1 MAAPHKDNTPRGAGA
16 DAQRHGGRFNAWL
29 KDHARVAVTSLGR
42 LYRNPGTSLMTA
54 AVIGISLSLPAA
66 MQVLIG
72 NALVL
77 SGSWE
82 GAARISLYLK
92 TNVSDADAHALADK
106 VRGIDGVSDVQYISA
121 DQALAE
127 FKQLSGFGDA
137 LAVLDKNPIPAVLVI
152 RPTDGSPEGAAA
164 LEHALASLPAVDQ
177 VRLDVQWLKR
187 LAAILDI
194 VRRVTGIL
202 AALLGLAVVLVVGN
216 TIRLEIGGRR
226 IEIEVSKLLGAT
238 DSFIRRPFLY
248 HGAWYGLGGGFLA
261 CLLVEAAVFL
271 VEGPVGHLA
280 GLYGS
285 AFTLQ
290 GLGFGGALGLL
301 GGGALL
307 GWAGSWL
314 AVARHLR
321 AIEPT

>member
-1 MAAPHKDNTPRGAGA
+1 MAKPQQERSPRGA
-16 DAQRHGGRFNAWL
+16 DASARGGRFSAWL

-42 LYRNPGTSLMTA
+42 LYRNAGTSLMTA

-72 NALVL
+72 NAQTL

-92 TNVSDADAHALADK
+92 TSISDADASALADK
-106 VRGIDGVSDVQYISA
+106 LRATPGVSDVQYISA
-121 DQALAE
+121 SQALAE

-137 LAVLDKNPIPAVLVI
+137 LAVLDKNPIPPVLVVH
-152 RPTDGSPEGAAA
+152 PTDGSPEGAAT
-164 LEHALASLPAVDQ
+164 LEHSLAVLPGVDQ
-177 VRLDVQWLKR
+177 VRLDLQWLER
-187 LAAILDI
+187 LSAILDI
-194 VRRVTGIL
+194 VKRVTGIL

-226 IEIEVSKLLGAT
+226 TEIEVSKLLGAT
-238 DSFIRRPFLY
+238 DGFIRRPFLY
-248 HGAWYGLGGGFLA
+248 HGAWYGLAGGLLA
-261 CLLVEAAVFL
+261 CLLVGLAVIL
-271 VEGPVGHLA
+271 VEDPVGHLA

-290 GLGFGGALGLL
+290 GLGLYGALALL
-301 GGGALL
+301 GAGALL

-321 AIEPT
+321 AIEPS

>member
-1 MAAPHKDNTPRGAGA
+1 MANPQKDRSPRGA
-16 DAQRHGGRFNAWL
+16 DAGGQSRLRAWL
-29 KDHARVAVTSLGR
+29 KDHLRVAVTSLGR
-42 LYRNPGTSLMTA
+42 LYRSAGTSLMTA

-66 MQVLIG
+66 MQILID
-72 NALVL
+72 NAQTL

-92 TNVSDADAHALADK
+92 TSVGDADARALADK
-106 VRGIDGVSDVQYISA
+106 LRATPGVSDVQYISA
-121 DQALAE
+121 EQALAE

-137 LAVLDKNPIPAVLVI
+137 MAVLDKNPIPAVLVI
-152 RPTDGSPEGAAA
+152 HPADSSPEGAAT
-164 LEHALASLPAVDQ
+164 LEHSLASLPGVDQ

-187 LAAILDI
+187 LSAILDI
-194 VRRVTGIL
+194 VRRVTEIL

-226 IEIEVSKLLGAT
+226 TEIEVSKLLGAT
-238 DSFIRRPFLY
+238 DGFIRRPFLY
-248 HGAWYGLGGGFLA
+248 HGAWYGLTGGLLA
-261 CLLVEAAVFL
+261 CILVGAAVVL
-271 VEGPVGHLA
+271 VEGPVSNLA

-290 GLGFGGALGLL
+290 GLGLGGALALL
-301 GGGALL
+301 GAGALL

>member
-1 MAAPHKDNTPRGAGA
+1 MATPNKDRTPRGA
-16 DAQRHGGRFNAWL
+16 DAGSDRRGGRFNAWL

-42 LYRNPGTSLMTA
+42 LYRSAGTSLMTA

-66 MQVLIG
+66 MQLLID
-72 NALVL
+72 NAQSL

-92 TNVSDADAHALADK
+92 TSVNDADARALADK
-106 VRGIDGVSDVQYISA
+106 VRTMDGVSDVQYINA
-121 DQALAE
+121 DEALAE
-127 FKQLSGFGDA
+127 FKQLSGFSDA

-152 RPTDGSPEGAAA
+152 HPTDSTPEGAAA
-164 LEHALASLPAVDQ
+164 LEHALATLPNVDQ
-177 VRLDVQWLKR
+177 VRLDLQWLKR

-194 VRRVTGIL
+194 VKRVTSIL
-202 AALLGLAVVLVVGN
+202 AGLLALAVVLVVGN

-238 DSFIRRPFLY
+238 DGFIRRPFLY
-248 HGAWYGLGGGFLA
+248 HGAWYGLTGGVLA
-261 CLLVEAAVFL
+261 CILVEMAVTL
-271 VEGPVGHLA
+271 MEGPVGHMA
-280 GLYGS
+280 SLYGS

-290 GLGFGGALGLL
+290 GLGFGGSLALL

>member
-1 MAAPHKDNTPRGAGA
+1 MAAPRKEGAPRGA
-16 DAQRHGGRFNAWL
+16 DATARGGRLGAWL
-29 KDHARVAVTSLGR
+29 KDHLRVAVTSLGR
-42 LYRNPGTSLMTA
+42 LYRNAGTSLMTA

-66 MQVLIG
+66 MQVLID
-72 NALVL
+72 NVQTL
-77 SGSWE
+77 SGSWQ

-92 TNVSDADAHALADK
+92 TSVGDADARALADK
-106 VRGIDGVSDVQYISA
+106 LRGMQGVADVQYISST
-121 DQALAE
+121 QALAE

-137 LAVLDKNPIPAVLVI
+137 MAVLDKNPLPAVLVI
-152 RPTDGSPEGAAA
+152 HPMDGSPEGAAD
-164 LEHALASLPAVDQ
+164 LEHSLASLPGVDQ
-177 VRLDVQWLKR
+177 VRLDLQWLKR
-187 LAAILDI
+187 LVAILDI
-194 VRRVTGIL
+194 VKRVTQIL
-202 AALLGLAVVLVVGN
+202 AGLLGLAVVLVVGN

-226 IEIEVSKLLGAT
+226 TEIEVSKLLGAT

-248 HGAWYGLGGGFLA
+248 HGAWYGLGGGALA
-261 CLLVEAAVFL
+261 CILVALAVAL
-271 VEGPVGHLA
+271 VEGPVSHLA

>member
-1 MAAPHKDNTPRGAGA
+1 MAKPQQDHAPRGAGTGS
-16 DAQRHGGRFNAWL
+16 RNRLRAWL
-29 KDHARVAVTSLGR
+29 KDHLRVAVTSLGR
-42 LYRNPGTSLMTA
+42 LYRNAGTSLMTA

-72 NALVL
+72 NAQTL

-92 TNVSDADAHALADK
+92 TSVGDADARALADK
-106 VRGIDGVSDVQYISA
+106 VRAMPGVADVQYISA
-121 DQALAE
+121 TQALAE

-137 LAVLDKNPIPAVLVI
+137 MAVLDKNPIPAVLVI
-152 RPTDGSPEGAAA
+152 HPTDGSPEAAA
-164 LEHALASLPAVDQ
+164 SLEHDLASLPGVDQ
-177 VRLDVQWLKR
+177 VRLDLQWLKR
-187 LAAILDI
+187 LSAILDI
-194 VRRVTGIL
+194 VRRVTEIL

-238 DSFIRRPFLY
+238 DGFIRRPFLY
-248 HGAWYGLGGGFLA
+248 HGAWYGLAGGLLA
-261 CLLVEAAVFL
+261 WIMVGVAVLLVED
-271 VEGPVGHLA
+271 PVSHLA

-290 GLGFGGALGLL
+290 GLGLTGTVALVGA
-301 GGGALL
+301 GALL

-321 AIEPT
+321 AIEPS